1 MTVQELLRDLG
12 NEMGLGC
19 LQLNSERACRVLCD
33 DCFDVTIEFSVANDV
48 CYIHSFIGLAEDYDA
63 KILYPTLLDA
73 NVLGR
78 GTGGA
83 SFGCDAESGD
93 IILSRS
99 FDLEDLTFP
108 RFKIAFQEFLNYVEY
123 WTDRLEKGNLVLE
136 SNLMIKPGTHL
147 DGKPRRKEGQVIK

>member
-1 MTVQELLRDLG
+1 MTVHELLHDLG
-12 NEMGLGC
+12 HEMGLGC

-33 DCFDVTIEFSVANDV
+33 DCFDVTIEFSSTNEV
-48 CYIHSFIGLAEDYDA
+48 CYVHSFIGLAEDYDA
-63 KILYPTLLDA
+63 KTLYQTLLDA

-99 FDLEDLTFP
+99 FDLEELTFVK
-108 RFKIAFQEFLNYVEY
+108 FKTAFQEFLNYVEY
-123 WTDRLEKGNLVLE
+123 WTDRLEKGDLVLE
-136 SNLMIKPGTHL
+136 SNLVIKPGVHVL
-147 DGKPRRKEGQVIK
+147 AKPGAKKGA